1 MALGQTFGAFFV
13 LHSPASN
20 LTWREQMKQFK
31 CGTLVP
37 GCQWHAEAEDTA
49 ELVRR
54 AEAGDEVTVAL
65 LSDYLKSQEKTV
77 WMLVAFSTKKTTDA

>member
-54 AEAGDEVTVAL
+54 AVEHLKTNHDEVTVRPDMVEHIKQRITEA
-65 LSDYLKSQEKTV
+65 
-77 WMLVAFSTKKTTDA
+77 A